1 MEEYTINYNGMEL
14 TVIGEYVKSE
24 ATVWYY
30 PDGSGY
36 PGSPSH
42 FNIDNIFL
50 DGVDVL
56 EDEDI
61 ISLSDIEEIEYLT
74 IQKIEL

>member
-14 TVIGEYVKSE
+14 TVIGEYVKGE

-42 FNIDNIFL
+42 FNIDNIFIVGEEVDLL
-50 DGVDVL
+50 DDMDL
-56 EDEDI
+56 ED
-61 ISLSDIEEIEYLT
+61 LEEIEYLT
-74 IQKIEL
+74 LQKIEL